1 MKDVYLVLLGLVT
14 GAIISWFQFKYI
26 WKNQKILEAKLILM
40 DEAAESLALFQREAL
55 DPDIQNK
62 KRTYTSKSGDSTSRT
77 IEFTSNTDVKI
88 SKTLAK
94 TKALF
99 SKETYEALDKAL
111 RAQLDVQ
118 TPGDERHYNFIAD
131 RDDAINLMGSEL
143 KTNCPHFINYVIE
156 KACVKIKKIT
166 KRSS

>member
-14 GAIISWFQFKYI
+14 GAILSWFQFKYI

-55 DPDIQNK
+55 DPDIQKN
-62 KRTYTSKSGDSTSRT
+62 KRTYTSKSEDSSPRIIELTS
-77 IEFTSNTDVKI
+77 STDVKI
-88 SKTLAK
+88 CKTLAK

-111 RAQLDVQ
+111 KAQLDAE
-118 TPGDERHYNFIAD
+118 TPTNERHHNFIAD

-143 KTNCPHFINYVIE
+143 KTNCPHFINNLIE
-156 KACVKIKKIT
+156 KVCAKIK
-166 KRSS
+166 R